1 MEQKVIRKKK
11 GEYVFRRDI
20 EKIFEHNGFTI
31 SSIEK
36 LNVGRKCFDYQVE
49 INGENPYYED
59 WYEVFTFNG
68 YLDDLKKNILNLY
81 ECFDVDEDVK
91 LWIDSAGKNGVPNA
105 RGLVEN
111 AEYKD
116 NKLKELNEE
125 INLLS

>member
-1 MEQKVIRKKK
+1 MEQKVIRKKN
-11 GEYVFRRDI
+11 GEYVFRKDI

-36 LNVGRKCFDYQVE
+36 LNFDYQVE
-49 INGENPYYED
+49 INGKNPYYED

-68 YLDDLKKNILNLY
+68 YLDDLQTNILNLY

-91 LWIDSAGKNGVPNA
+91 LWIDSAGKNGVPHA

-125 INLLS
+125 INLL

>member
-1 MEQKVIRKKK
+1 MEYKVIRKKK

-20 EKIFEHNGFTI
+20 EKIFAHNGFTI

-36 LNVGRKCFDYQVE
+36 LNVGRKGFDYQVE

-59 WYEVFTFNG
+59 WYETFAFNG
-68 YLDDLKKNILNLY
+68 YLDDLKSNLLNLY

-116 NKLKELNEE
+116 KTLKTLSEE
-125 INLLS
+125 INLL